1 LVLSK
6 EYIMPRIKVINHTEA
21 TGKLKEIYEEL
32 KKSRGKLANVHM
44 IQSLR
49 PESIK
54 AHMKLYMEIMYSPSE
69 LSRAEREL
77 IGTIVSITNG
87 CKYCTKHHSEA
98 LNHYW
103 KDNSKI
109 EKLLN
114 GNLDEILS
122 PKEKALY
129 EFSRHL
135 TLHPEQHENSDFT
148 KQLRC
153 VGLSDAAILDVVLVT
168 AYFNFVN
175 RIVLSLGVEIEK
187 DNGTGYKY

>member
-1 LVLSK
+1 
-6 EYIMPRIKVINHTEA
+6 MPRIKVIEPKDA

-32 KKSRGKLANVHM
+32 VKKRGKLANVHK

-49 PESIK
+49 PESII
-54 AHMKLYMEIMYSPSE
+54 AHMALYIEIMFSQSE

-87 CKYCTKHHSEA
+87 CKYCIMHHSQA

-109 EKLLN
+109 EKLIK
-114 GNLDEILS
+114 GNLKEILS
-122 PKEKALY
+122 SKEMAMCNFAK
-129 EFSRHL
+129 HL
-135 TLHPEQHENSDFT
+135 TLHPKEHEKNDFT
-148 KQLRC
+148 IQLRK
-153 VGLSDAAILDVVLVT
+153 VGLSDAAILDVVLIT

-175 RIVLSLGVEIEK
+175 RIVLSLGVELEP
-187 DNGTGYKY
+187 DEGTGYKY